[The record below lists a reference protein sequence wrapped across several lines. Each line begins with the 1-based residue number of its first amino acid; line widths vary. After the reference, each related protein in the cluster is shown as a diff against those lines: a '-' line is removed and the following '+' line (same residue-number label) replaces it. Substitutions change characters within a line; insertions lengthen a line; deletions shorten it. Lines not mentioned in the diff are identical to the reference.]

1 MAGAAPQ
8 TSVAAP
14 PSSDATAPAALPE
27 DNGGS
32 DRKQQHLAEPQP
44 SPGFVRG
51 SRSSL
56 RRRGD
61 AETAAAAE
69 SQQPSSTSPKQD
81 GKTTKCGKCVVQ

>member
-1 MAGAAPQ
+1 MAGAAPL

-61 AETAAAAE
+61 AETAAE
-69 SQQPSSTSPKQD
+69 SQQPSSTSQKQD